1 MAFEER
7 GSTRWELPGHVPVGF
22 DSCAIADERVA
33 ATTSARKAA
42 VSDEYFIR
50 TSLELM

>member
-1 MAFEER
+1 MAFEEP
-7 GSTRWELPGHVPVGF
+7 GSTRWELAGHAPVGR
-22 DSCAIADERVA
+22 DSCAIADETVA

-50 TSLELM
+50 TSLQLM

>member
-1 MAFEER
+1 MTLEEP
-7 GSTRWELPGHVPVGF
+7 GSTRWELPKYAPVGF
-22 DSCAIADERVA
+22 DSCAITDERVA
-33 ATTSARKAA
+33 ATTSAKKAA

>member
-1 MAFEER
+1 MAFEAP
-7 GSTRWELPGHVPVGF
+7 GSTCRELPGHAPIGC

-33 ATTSARKAA
+33 ATTSAGKAA
-42 VSDEYFIR
+42 VSDEYFIG

>member
-1 MAFEER
+1 MAFKEPV
-7 GSTRWELPGHVPVGF
+7 STRWELPEHAPVGC

-33 ATTSARKAA
+33 ATTSTRKAA
-42 VSDEYFIR
+42 VRDECFIR